1 MAIVKHA
8 VNGGQAEVSDEQAKV
23 LIESGGWVADEPVE
37 KSVAKVAAK
46 RHAEASSKL
55 EK

>member
-23 LIESGGWVADEPVE
+23 LIESGGWVAVEPV
-37 KSVAKVAAK
+37 KNTRAHKVN
-46 RHAEASSKL
+46 AEDSSKR
-55 EK
+55 KG